1 MCCEGGQ
8 YAGTI
13 GRQMRHVRVSI
24 APDSAVAYAVNEVIE
39 GGEKALECAVGKV
52 ERTGR
57 IVELLAYE
65 TADSGSPIELPIRLI
80 FLRSKQEPVDHA
92 TYAVPSP
99 VTDILG
105 VVDIAAPDWIAVDA
119 EHSIARVHPDLSIE
133 AETTTIWM
141 VAVAQGAGTYAAL
154 ANITIEARIH
164 FD

>member
-13 GRQMRHVRVSI
+13 GRQMQHQRVSI
-24 APDSAVAYAVNEVIE
+24 SPDSAVAYAIDQVIQ
-39 GGEKALECAVGKV
+39 GGEKAFECAVAKT

-57 IVELLAYE
+57 IVELVAYE
-65 TADSGSPIELPIRLI
+65 TADSGSPIELPLRLV
-80 FLRSKQEPVDHA
+80 FLRSNQQPVDHA
-92 TYAVPSP
+92 TYAAPAP

-105 VVDIAAPDWIAVDA
+105 VVDIAAPDWIAIDA
-119 EHSIARVHPDLSIE
+119 THSIARVHPDLSIE

-141 VAVAQGAGTYAAL
+141 VVVAQGAGTYAAL